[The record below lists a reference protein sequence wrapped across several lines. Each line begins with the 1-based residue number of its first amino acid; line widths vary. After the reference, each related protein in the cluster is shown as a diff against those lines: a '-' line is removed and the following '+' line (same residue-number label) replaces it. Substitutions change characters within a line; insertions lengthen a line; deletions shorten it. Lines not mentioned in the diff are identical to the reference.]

1 MPDDKACHEDNG
13 WHIRQV
19 VSFRPKRP
27 FLEGHDRNEETEDE
41 KRRKTAEQSE
51 KSSRMVLLG
60 VERRR
65 RELFSFARSRPFK
78 SVSGMAQEGHRISQ
92 SLTLR

>member
-27 FLEGHDRNEETEDE
+27 FLEGHDRREEAEDE

-51 KSSRMVLLG
+51 KSSISPSRA
-60 VERRR
+60 
-65 RELFSFARSRPFK
+65 FAARTSAMGAE
-78 SVSGMAQEGHRISQ
+78 SAS
-92 SLTLR
+92 